1 VLGRGL
7 EGWKEADL
15 PIRSIDADADSAIAP
30 RDPNALPSQSAH
42 EHTFLPGL
50 VENYANQREL
60 PLKRE
65 LAILFVDIPDSTR
78 AVVQKEPE
86 EALAFVQRFMG
97 IVTDAALAWCGDVK
111 DYEGDGALL
120 YFESVMEATQAAM
133 AIRDSLAREDPV
145 EGTKLHARLSLDVGS
160 IVIGIIGTPM
170 RRSVALI
177 GPSINMAARLLK
189 EIPPDGIIAT
199 AAVVERL
206 RQEAPGLADRFTL
219 LESRLVLKGFEDE
232 SVTAY
237 SLRG

>member
-1 VLGRGL
+1 
-7 EGWKEADL
+7 
-15 PIRSIDADADSAIAP
+15 
-30 RDPNALPSQSAH
+30 
-42 EHTFLPGL
+42 

-65 LAILFVDIPDSTR
+65 LAILFVDIADSTR
-78 AVVQKEPE
+78 SIVQKEPE
-86 EALAFVQRFMG
+86 DALAFVQRFMG
-97 IVTDAALAWCGDVK
+97 IVTDAALAYCGDVK

-120 YFESVMEATQAAM
+120 YFESVTEATQAAL
-133 AIRDSLAREDPV
+133 AIRKTLARTDPLDD
-145 EGTKLHARLSLDVGS
+145 TRLHARLSLDVGS

-199 AAVVERL
+199 RAVVERL
-206 RQEAPGLADRFTL
+206 NQDAPALAERFAL
-219 LESRLVLKGFEDE
+219 MDARLVLKGFENE

-237 SLRG
+237 ALKD

>member
-7 EGWKEADL
+7 EAWREADL
-15 PIRSIDADADSAIAP
+15 PVRELEEIGEAPPDAL
-30 RDPNALPSQSAH
+30 DPNAVPAQNAH
-42 EHTFLPGL
+42 THTFLPGL

-65 LAILFVDIPDSTR
+65 LTILFVDIADSTQT
-78 AVVQKEPE
+78 VVQKDPDD
-86 EALAFVQRFMG
+86 ALAFVQLFKG

-120 YFESVMEATQAAM
+120 YFESVSEAVQAAL
-133 AIRDSLAREDPV
+133 AIRDALARAEPV
-145 EGTKLHARLSLDVGS
+145 DGTRLHARLSLDVGS

-199 AAVVERL
+199 AAVVNRL
-206 RQEAPGLADRFTL
+206 RREAPALADRFSL
-219 LESRLVLKGFEDE
+219 LDSNLVLKGFENE
-232 SVTAY
+232 SVSAY
-237 SLRG
+237 SLRD